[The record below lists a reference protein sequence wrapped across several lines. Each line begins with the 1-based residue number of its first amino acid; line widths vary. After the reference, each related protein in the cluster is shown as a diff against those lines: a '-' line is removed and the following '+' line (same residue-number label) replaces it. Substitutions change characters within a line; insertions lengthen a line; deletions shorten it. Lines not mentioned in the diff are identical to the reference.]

1 MNVVSIATSPEF
13 KPSPDPVIE
22 YTWIDERGL
31 RRKNERLWK
40 LPETPGA
47 IAAWMGRYFERVAAG
62 YIPEGYTVAPRPT
75 LARIKVGRRV
85 VAKWKLEDGIPESV
99 GFRVNLKNGG
109 AGIPVATA
117 RNG

>member
-22 YTWIDERGL
+22 YTWIDERCL
-31 RRKNERLWK
+31 LRKNERLWK

-85 VAKWKLEDGIPESV
+85 VAKWKLDATTDFEACGWRID
-99 GFRVNLKNGG
+99 LKTGRRM
-109 AGIPVATA
+109 A
-117 RNG
+117 

>member
-1 MNVVSIATSPEF
+1 MSNVVSIDTANGF
-13 KPSPDPVIE
+13 KRAPDPVIE
-22 YTWIDERGL
+22 YTWTDERGL

-75 LARIKVGRRV
+75 SARIKVGRRV
-85 VAKWKLEDGIPESV
+85 VAKWKLDATTDFEACGWRID
-99 GFRVNLKNGG
+99 LKTGRRM
-109 AGIPVATA
+109 A
-117 RNG
+117 